1 MRAFAA
7 ATVRGGL
14 PGGGFGRAVD
24 RPPDNPEEP
33 CDRDLQDEHH
43 PYEGPGQEGSM
54 VPGYR
59 STMRDRMSDA
69 GLFGPG
75 SLTWRVNREG
85 VLLLGGGRA
94 LLLQVA
100 HPLVA
105 AGVADHSN
113 YREDPF
119 GRLYRTLDTVTTIV
133 FGSTEEAREASER
146 LHRVHT
152 RVKGTADDGTPYDAT
167 DHELLM
173 WVHATL
179 VDTSLLVYETYVAP
193 LSPGERQAYYEE
205 QKLLGEQFGIPYDEQ
220 PGTYA
225 DFLDYL
231 DEVIHGGTT
240 LRVTDTTRDVASA
253 SLRPELPVPTFLTR
267 PLTEY
272 VNLVT
277 TALLP
282 EWLREELGM
291 SWGPNRAR
299 MHAAQRAVI
308 RRLVPA
314 LPGLL
319 REFPPARSADR
330 RMRAAA

>member
-1 MRAFAA
+1 MR
-7 ATVRGGL
+7 
-14 PGGGFGRAVD
+14 GR
-24 RPPDNPEEP
+24 E
-33 CDRDLQDEHH
+33 
-43 PYEGPGQEGSM
+43 
-54 VPGYR
+54 
-59 STMRDRMSDA
+59 MSNA

-105 AGVADHSN
+105 AGVAQHSN

-133 FGSTEEAREASER
+133 FGPTDDAEEAAER
-146 LHRVHT
+146 LHRIHT
-152 RVKGTADDGTPYDAT
+152 RVKGKADDGTPYDAT
-167 DHELLM
+167 SHDLLM

-179 VDTSLLVYETYVAP
+179 VDTSLLVYENYVER
-193 LSPGERQAYYEE
+193 LTLGERERYYEE
-205 QKLLGEQFGIPYDEQ
+205 QKQLGEKFGVPYDEQ
-220 PGTYA
+220 PTTLA
-225 DFLDYL
+225 DFNDYR
-231 DEVIHGGTT
+231 DEVIYGGHT
-240 LRVTDTTRDVASA
+240 LRVTDELRDVADA
-253 SLRPELPVPTFLTR
+253 TLHPQLPVGFVVR
-267 PLTEY
+267 PAIEY
-272 VNLVT
+272 FNLVT

-282 EWLREELGM
+282 EWLRDELGLP
-291 SWGPNRAR
+291 WTPTRAR

-319 REFPPARSADR
+319 RECPPARSADR
-330 RMRAAA
+330 RARAAA

>member
-1 MRAFAA
+1 MR
-7 ATVRGGL
+7 
-14 PGGGFGRAVD
+14 GR
-24 RPPDNPEEP
+24 E
-33 CDRDLQDEHH
+33 
-43 PYEGPGQEGSM
+43 
-54 VPGYR
+54 
-59 STMRDRMSDA
+59 MSNA

-105 AGVADHSN
+105 AGVAEHSN

-133 FGSTEEAREASER
+133 FGPTDDAEEAAER
-146 LHRVHT
+146 LHRIHT
-152 RVKGTADDGTPYDAT
+152 RVTGKADDGTAYDAT
-167 DHELLM
+167 SHDLIM

-179 VDTSLLVYETYVAP
+179 VDTSLLVYENYVER
-193 LSPGERQAYYEE
+193 LTLGERERYYEE
-205 QKLLGEQFGIPYDEQ
+205 QKQLGEKFGVPYDEQ
-220 PGTYA
+220 PTTLA
-225 DFLDYL
+225 DFNDYR
-231 DEVIHGGTT
+231 DEVIYGGHT
-240 LRVTDTTRDVASA
+240 LRVTDELRDVAGA
-253 SLRPELPVPTFLTR
+253 TLHPRLPVGFVAR
-267 PLTEY
+267 PAVEY
-272 VNLVT
+272 FNLVT

-282 EWLREELGM
+282 EWLRDELGLP
-291 SWGPNRAR
+291 WTPTRAR

-330 RMRAAA
+330 RARAAA